1 MGLIQPAT
9 FWRHDGSSGAGGLKL
24 DANFEQLDGLF
35 GPLHIR
41 HVDGT
46 ATGYMPA
53 ADTDL
58 ARGVAL
64 RTAVEAMVERDTLY
78 LTGGVYEINDSGSP
92 ILPGGIAS
100 PVDNVAI
107 LGAGRD
113 ATRIKRT
120 ESGEILYLTA
130 GSAYSS
136 FTIES
141 TPGVAASEPMLLDAS
156 CTTMG
161 WLHNVRMLNTYSRQ
175 GFWVRDVAGLKVTMI
190 DCEVQTGGCTLYRG
204 LTAYNCLFGNT
215 WLGPDGTLEAYN
227 CRWRD
232 NRAGVPLLDIEGS
245 FDDTC
250 EATLYDCD
258 LYSSDSGDNA
268 GIFQEAGTLTMYG
281 GAIRRP
287 NGGKALHVDPGTMK
301 APTATL
307 YRVLLDGG
315 SKDVQVDAGGDA
327 GTANLHNC
335 MFDPVKVQN
344 NQTLNYLGG
353 KGPQRTLEAN
363 LASVPDH
370 ADNAAAKASG
380 MVDGQLYRTGTG
392 DLMVV
397 YT

>member
-113 ATRIKRT
+113 ATHIKRT
-120 ESGEILYLTA
+120 ESGEILYITD
-130 GSAYSS
+130 GSAYSG
-136 FTIES
+136 FTVES
-141 TPGVAASEPMLLDAS
+141 TPGVASSEPMLVAPG
-156 CTTMG
+156 CTNA
-161 WLHNVRMLNTYSRQ
+161 WLHNLRLLNTYSRQ
-175 GFWVRDVAGLKVTMI
+175 ALWLASADRGLTLI
-190 DCEVQTGGCTLYRG
+190 DCELQTAGVQSYGSV
-204 LTAYNCLFGNT
+204 TAYNCLLGNS
-215 WLGPDGTLEAYN
+215 WLGPDGILEAYN

-232 NRAGVPLLDIEGS
+232 NRAGVPLLDIEGGS
-245 FDDTC
+245 GDTC
-250 EATLYDCD
+250 VATLYDCD
-258 LYSSDSGDNA
+258 FYSTDSGDDA
-268 GIFQEAGTLTMYG
+268 AIFIEAGTLTMYG
-281 GAIRRP
+281 GQVRRP
-287 NGGKALHVDPGTMK
+287 NGGKAVHVDPRVLG

-307 YRVLLDGG
+307 YRVFLDGG
-315 SKDVQVDAGGDA
+315 SKDVQVDAGGDG